1 MEASRHFWEKK
12 EVDGEK
18 EKKKE
23 ERFNLPYELEKERL
37 QVDHIRA
44 AAEQLRGTNEAKNI
58 EVKENEVQMKRMLEE
73 EKVMTTD
80 ISSMSEHL
88 QQFYKSL
95 QNDII
100 VRCVAKGTT
109 NLH

>member
-1 MEASRHFWEKK
+1 
-12 EVDGEK
+12 
-18 EKKKE
+18 
-23 ERFNLPYELEKERL
+23 
-37 QVDHIRA
+37 
-44 AAEQLRGTNEAKNI
+44 
-58 EVKENEVQMKRMLEE
+58 
-73 EKVMTTD
+73 MTID

-100 VRCVAKGTT
+100 VRCVAKGTI